1 MSLNPPDGPAYPPR
15 HARGGLAGLLEPPNT
30 KGNRT
35 MITVNAQAFARVAL
49 AQSSDPGRYYLN
61 GVCIQP
67 HAEGATMVATDG
79 HMLLAAHDTD
89 GVGPTDPAGVIVN
102 LGKEGLKAAAKGKLL
117 TIDPDTG
124 QARVDGL
131 WISPGT
137 TIVDGAFP
145 DWRRILP
152 AGDLTATDACFDA
165 LLLARL
171 GKALS
176 ATKAQFLTIRGADA
190 TGPHLVTGNVG
201 AHLFGVCMP
210 NRDAPGGTAV
220 PAWATATA

>member
-1 MSLNPPDGPAYPPR
+1 
-15 HARGGLAGLLEPPNT
+15 
-30 KGNRT
+30 
-35 MITVNAQAFARVAL
+35 MITVNAQTFARVAL

-67 HAEGATMVATDG
+67 HPDGAIMAATDG
-79 HMLLAAHDTD
+79 HMLLAAHDAA
-89 GVGPTDPAGVIVN
+89 GQGPTAPAGVIVN

-131 WISPGT
+131 WISPGS

-152 AGDLTATDACFDA
+152 RPAEGQAELTATDACFDA
-165 LLLARL
+165 RLLATL
-171 GKALS
+171 GKALND
-176 ATKAQFLTIRGADA
+176 TKHHPLTIRGADA
-190 TGPHLVTGNVG
+190 ASPHLITGNL
-201 AHLFGVCMP
+201 APHLFGVCMP
-210 NRDAPGGTAV
+210 IRHTPADAAAV

>member
-1 MSLNPPDGPAYPPR
+1 
-15 HARGGLAGLLEPPNT
+15 
-30 KGNRT
+30 
-35 MITVNAQAFARVAL
+35 MITVNAQLFARVAM

-67 HAEGATMVATDG
+67 HPDGAIMAATDG
-79 HMLLAAHDTD
+79 HMLLAAHDAA
-89 GVGPTDPAGVIVN
+89 GQGPTDPAGVIVN
-102 LGKEGLKAAAKGKLL
+102 LGKEGLKAASKGKLL

-152 AGDLTATDACFDA
+152 AGDLTATGACFDA
-165 LLLARL
+165 RLLATL
-171 GKALS
+171 GKALND
-176 ATKAQFLTIRGADA
+176 TKHHPLTIRGADA
-190 TGPHLVTGNVG
+190 ASPHLITGNLAPHV
-201 AHLFGVCMP
+201 FGVCMP
-210 NRDAPGGTAV
+210 MHHAQPPAGAV
-220 PAWATATA
+220 PAWTAAAA

>member
-1 MSLNPPDGPAYPPR
+1 
-15 HARGGLAGLLEPPNT
+15 
-30 KGNRT
+30 
-35 MITVNAQAFARVAL
+35 MITVNAQTFARVAL
-49 AQSSDPGRYYLN
+49 AQSSDGARYYIN

-67 HAEGATMVATDG
+67 HPDGAIMVATDG
-79 HMLLAAHDTD
+79 HMLLAGHDPA

-102 LGKEGLKAAAKGKLL
+102 LGKEGLKAASKGKLL

-124 QARVDGL
+124 QDRVDGL

-137 TIVDGAFP
+137 TLVDGAFP

-165 LLLARL
+165 CLLATL

-176 ATKAQFLTIRGADA
+176 DTKTHRIAIRGADA
-190 TGPHLVTGNVG
+190 NGPHLVTGNLPDV
-201 AHLFGVCMP
+201 FGICMP
-210 NRDAPGGTAV
+210 IRHKGADTV

>member
-1 MSLNPPDGPAYPPR
+1 
-15 HARGGLAGLLEPPNT
+15 
-30 KGNRT
+30 
-35 MITVNAQAFARVAL
+35 MITVNAQTFARVAL
-49 AQSSDPGRYYLN
+49 AQSSDGARYYIN

-67 HAEGATMVATDG
+67 HPDGAIMAATDG
-79 HMLLAAHDTD
+79 HMLLAGHDAT
-89 GVGPTDPAGVIVN
+89 GQGPTDPAGVIVN

-117 TIDPDTG
+117 TINPDTG

-152 AGDLTATDACFDA
+152 RPNGERDRPDAPAQDTLTATGACFDA
-165 LLLARL
+165 RLLATL

-176 ATKAQFLTIRGADA
+176 DTKTHPIAIRGADA
-190 TGPHLVTGNVG
+190 NGPHLVTGNLPDV
-201 AHLFGVCMP
+201 FGICMP
-210 NRDAPGGTAV
+210 LRHTALTAV

>member
-1 MSLNPPDGPAYPPR
+1 
-15 HARGGLAGLLEPPNT
+15 
-30 KGNRT
+30 
-35 MITVNAQAFARVAL
+35 MITVNAQIFARVAL
-49 AQSSDPGRYYLN
+49 AQSSDPGRYYLH

-67 HAEGATMVATDG
+67 HADGATMVATDG
-79 HMLLAAHDTD
+79 HMLLAAHDAA
-89 GVGPTDPAGVIVN
+89 GQGPTDPAGVIIN
-102 LGKEGLKAAAKGKLL
+102 LGKEGLKAAAKGELL

-152 AGDLTATDACFDA
+152 RPAEGQAELTATGACFDA
-165 LLLARL
+165 RLLATL

-176 ATKAQFLTIRGADA
+176 DTKTHPIAIRGADA
-190 TGPHLVTGNVG
+190 DGPHLVTGNLPDV
-201 AHLFGVCMP
+201 FGICMP
-210 NRDAPGGTAV
+210 LRHTALTAV
-220 PAWATATA
+220 PAWTAAAA

>member
-1 MSLNPPDGPAYPPR
+1 
-15 HARGGLAGLLEPPNT
+15 
-30 KGNRT
+30 
-35 MITVNAQAFARVAL
+35 MITVNAQTFARVAL

-67 HAEGATMVATDG
+67 HATGATMVATDG
-79 HMLLAAHDTD
+79 HMLLAAHDAA
-89 GVGPTDPAGVIVN
+89 GQGPTDPAGVIIN
-102 LGKEGLKAAAKGKLL
+102 LGKEGLKAASKGKLL
-117 TIDPDTG
+117 TINPDTC

-131 WISPGT
+131 WVSPGT

-165 LLLARL
+165 RLLATL
-171 GKALS
+171 GKALND
-176 ATKAQFLTIRGADA
+176 TKPHPIAIRGADA
-190 TGPHLVTGNVG
+190 NGPHLVTGNLPGV
-201 AHLFGVCMP
+201 FGICMP
-210 NRDAPGGTAV
+210 LRHTALTAV

>member
-1 MSLNPPDGPAYPPR
+1 
-15 HARGGLAGLLEPPNT
+15 
-30 KGNRT
+30 
-35 MITVNAQAFARVAL
+35 
-49 AQSSDPGRYYLN
+49 
-61 GVCIQP
+61 
-67 HAEGATMVATDG
+67 
-79 HMLLAAHDTD
+79 MLLAAHDAE
-89 GVGPTDPAGVIVN
+89 GVGPTDPTGAIIN

-152 AGDLTATDACFDA
+152 KGELTATGACFDA
-165 LLLARL
+165 RLLATL

-176 ATKAQFLTIRGADA
+176 NTKAHPIAIRGADA
-190 TGPHLVTGNVG
+190 NVPHLVTGNLPGV
-201 AHLFGVCMP
+201 FGVCMP
-210 NRDAPGGTAV
+210 NRDAPGGIAV